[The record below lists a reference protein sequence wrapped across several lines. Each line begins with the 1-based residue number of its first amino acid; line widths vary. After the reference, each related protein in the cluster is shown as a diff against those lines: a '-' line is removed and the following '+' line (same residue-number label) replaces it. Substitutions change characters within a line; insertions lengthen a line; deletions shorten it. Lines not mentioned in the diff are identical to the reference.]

1 MDYSKYEENK
11 ILNQE
16 EISSEEDSVLILQV
30 VSNDPI
36 QPFRNN

>member
-16 EISSEEDSVLILQV
+16 ERSSEEDSVLILQV

-36 QPFRNN
+36 EPIRNN